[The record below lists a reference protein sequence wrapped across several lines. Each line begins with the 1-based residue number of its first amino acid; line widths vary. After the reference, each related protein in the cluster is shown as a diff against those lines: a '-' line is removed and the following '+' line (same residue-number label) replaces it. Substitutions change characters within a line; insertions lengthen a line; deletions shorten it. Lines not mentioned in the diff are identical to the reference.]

1 MDRSELMS
9 MTVKL
14 LRIEAEKLGI
24 KRISTLKKDDLIT
37 AILDA
42 SEAAAK
48 EEAKKSAEKKSSK
61 KTTKSDSDAVEKETK
76 PAAKAKSSAKK
87 EVNAD
92 ESVEEETK
100 PAAKS
105 KAAAPKKTSKKS
117 VALKDDSEQVES
129 EEDAEA
135 LEKEKK
141 TEKVEEPVP
150 IEPDSVFIDHGAIL
164 PEYIPGTCLFALVRD
179 PGTIFVYWNAEFES
193 ENGWLLTA
201 YDHNN
206 NILQQFSTPTK
217 RNGRGYFRVPSSLVA
232 RVTLAE
238 IHHDGHSDLKLE
250 SKVRIAEQMGLTQPR
265 AYDERWIDIKSR
277 EVVFEAP
284 APGYAPQSPEVAQRM
299 IAPAITGGGY
309 DRFVESL
316 DHPFGCSSSRF
327 GSVGAPGS
335 SDLFYLGSS
344 DLNLKKR
351 K

>member
-1 MDRSELMS
+1 MDRTVLMS
-9 MTVKL
+9 MTVKA
-14 LRIEAEKLGI
+14 LRVEAEKLGV
-24 KRISTLKKDDLIT
+24 KRISALKKDDLVS
-37 AILDA
+37 AILEA
-42 SEAAAK
+42 SAAAAK
-48 EEAKKSAEKKSSK
+48 EEAKKSVDKKSDK
-61 KTTKSDSDAVEKETK
+61 KTAAKAEDKSEKSDAKKDEKNAEETVEKE
-76 PAAKAKSSAKK
+76 AK
-87 EVNAD
+87 
-92 ESVEEETK
+92 T
-100 PAAKS
+100 AAKS
-105 KAAAPKKTSKKS
+105 KSAAKKTSKKS
-117 VALKDDSEQVES
+117 AASKDDSDKELLEDADEIEES
-129 EEDAEA
+129 EDI
-135 LEKEKK
+135 EKDEKK
-141 TEKVEEPVP
+141 KAEKIAEPAP

-164 PEYIPGTCLFALVRD
+164 PEFIPGTCLFALVRD

-201 YDHNN
+201 YDRNN

-238 IHHDGHSDLKLE
+238 IHRDGHSDVKLE
-250 SKVRIAEQMGLTQPR
+250 SKVRIAEQMGLVQPR
-265 AYDERWIDIKSR
+265 AYDERWIDIKSH

-309 DRFVESL
+309 DRSVESL

-335 SDLFYLGSS
+335 SDLFYIGSS
-344 DLNLKKR
+344 DLNLKRR